1 MNIVIVASEVTPFSK
16 TGGLA
21 DVAGALPKALAE
33 LGAKV
38 SVFSPFYPSVAKINQ
53 LKLKSKELV
62 LSIKVGEEMKPV
74 RLYQIRQSEV
84 DFYFIAN
91 DEYFN
96 RPFLYGT
103 PQGDYPDNG
112 QRFIFFSKAVLASLV
127 ELNIKP
133 DVIHCHDW
141 QTALIPL
148 YLKSSG
154 EKYQS
159 FAQTKTIF
167 TIHNLGYQGL
177 FSPETFQ
184 AIGIPDKYFSMQGIE
199 FYGKV
204 NFLKAGLVFAD
215 KLTTV
220 SPTYAQEIQTK
231 EFGFGLEGVLA
242 TRQKDLTGIINGID
256 YSIWNPAKDKF
267 IKPNYDIKTLTS
279 KPKVKAKLIQELK
292 LNLSPAAPLISF
304 IGRLALQKGIELV
317 IAAIKTIFQT
327 PNSESRIPNFIILG
341 TGEAKYHKMLKDL
354 KSQYSKQL
362 SVTLDFNDPL
372 AHRIYAGSD
381 IFLMPSQYE
390 PCGLGQMIAFKY
402 GTIPIGF
409 KTGGLADTIIDYS
422 VNPQTGNGFLFDNY
436 DSATFTAKLQK
447 AISLYQ
453 TKNHW
458 QELVKKAME
467 LDFSWQTSAQKYLKL
482 YSN

>member
-1 MNIVIVASEVTPFSK
+1 LELK
-16 TGGLA
+16 TKIA
-21 DVAGALPKALAE
+21 NLP
-33 LGAKV
+33 
-38 SVFSPFYPSVAKINQ
+38 
-53 LKLKSKELV
+53 
-62 LSIKVGEEMKPV
+62 IKVCKEIKTA
-74 RLYQIRQSEV
+74 RLYQCSQSEV

-96 RPFLYGT
+96 RPFFYGT
-103 PQGDYPDNG
+103 PKGDYPDNA
-112 QRFIFFSKAVLASLV
+112 QRFIFFTKAVLESLV

-148 YLKSSG
+148 YLKTTD
-154 EKYQS
+154 EINQS
-159 FAQTKTIF
+159 FAQTMTIF

-177 FSPETFQ
+177 FNPETFQ

-204 NFLKAGLVFAD
+204 NFLKAGLIFAD

-231 EFGFGLEGVLA
+231 EFGFGLEGVLV

-267 IKPNYDIKTLTS
+267 IKPNYDVKTLTN
-279 KPKVKAKLIQELK
+279 KPKVKAKLIKELN
-292 LNLSPAAPLISF
+292 LNLSPDAPLISF

-317 IAAIKTIFQT
+317 IDAIKTIFQT
-327 PNSESRIPNFIILG
+327 PNSASRIPNFIILG
-341 TGEAKYHKMLKDL
+341 TGEAKYHKMLNDL
-354 KSQYSKQL
+354 KSQYPKQL
-362 SVTLDFNDPL
+362 SVTLGFNDPL

-422 VNPQTGNGFLFDNY
+422 GNSQTGNGFLFDTY
-436 DSATFTAKLQK
+436 DTEAFITKLQK
-447 AISLYQ
+447 AINLYQ
-453 TKNHW
+453 EKDNW
-458 QELVKKAME
+458 LKLVKKAME
-467 LDFSWQTSAQKYLKL
+467 LDFSWQTSAQQYFEL
-482 YSN
+482 YSKLAAE

>member
-1 MNIVIVASEVTPFSK
+1 
-16 TGGLA
+16 
-21 DVAGALPKALAE
+21 
-33 LGAKV
+33 
-38 SVFSPFYPSVAKINQ
+38 
-53 LKLKSKELV
+53 
-62 LSIKVGEEMKPV
+62 MKPV

-112 QRFIFFSKAVLASLV
+112 QRFIFFSKAVLASLE

-177 FSPETFQ
+177 FSPEMFKT
-184 AIGIPDKYFSMQGIE
+184 IGVPDKYFTMHGIE

-256 YSIWNPAKDKF
+256 YSIWNPSKDKF

-279 KPKVKAKLIQELK
+279 KPKVKAKLVQELN

-304 IGRLALQKGIELV
+304 IGRLALQKGIELIITAFKEIIQNKAGLV
-317 IAAIKTIFQT
+317 
-327 PNSESRIPNFIILG
+327 ILG
-341 TGEAKYHKMLKDL
+341 TGEEKYHKLLIEL
-354 KSQYSKQL
+354 KSQFPKNI
-362 SVTLDFNDPL
+362 SVTLSFNDPL

-381 IFLMPSQYE
+381 IFLIPSQYE

-422 VNPQTGNGFLFDNY
+422 VNPKTGNGFLFDTY
-436 DSATFTAKLQK
+436 DSAAFIAKLQK

-453 TKNHW
+453 TKNQW